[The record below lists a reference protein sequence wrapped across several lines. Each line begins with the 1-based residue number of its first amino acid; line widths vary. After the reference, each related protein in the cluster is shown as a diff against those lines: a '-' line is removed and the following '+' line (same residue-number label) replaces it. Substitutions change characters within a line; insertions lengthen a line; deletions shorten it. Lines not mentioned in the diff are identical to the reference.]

1 MPGRSRDAR
10 TWEFYCDSSARDAL
24 TEQAEREQSG
34 SAVGAIGLIRS
45 QSNRALAS
53 NSNKRNARPEK
64 RESIKRLKADDKQ
77 ARKRRLNR
85 TQSSLARLQT
95 VNASPRET
103 AANRSEKPRKPGSH
117 VEADHDGDSDK
128 ENWEPGTQ
136 FRTERRRPN
145 AHQTSLS
152 RTAPSILKESLK
164 IPSQSSSLDT
174 LMNRTECVPRGL
186 QKGSAVVS
194 DEHLIEEADATGSEL
209 RREPD
214 ELDCVQNLLSLSQG
228 NWH

>member
-45 QSNRALAS
+45 RSNRALAS

-64 RESIKRLKADDKQ
+64 CESMKRLKADGKQ
-77 ARKRRLNR
+77 AHKRKLNR
-85 TQSSLARLQT
+85 TQSSVARLQT
-95 VNASPRET
+95 VDGKPRET
-103 AANRSEKPRKPGSH
+103 TADRSKKPLKPGSPL
-117 VEADHDGDSDK
+117 EADHDGDSDK

-136 FRTERRRPN
+136 SRTERRRPN
-145 AHQTSLS
+145 TQQTSLS
-152 RTAPSILKESLK
+152 RTASSVLKESLK

-174 LMNRTECVPRGL
+174 LMNRTEYIPRGL
-186 QKGSAVVS
+186 QKEFDVVS
-194 DEHLIEEADATGSEL
+194 DENVIEEADETQSES

-214 ELDCVQNLLSLSQG
+214 ELDCVKNLLSLSQG